1 MSTQQ
6 PGGPGT
12 FPGQNPYE
20 TYVPEADWNSPLW
33 GQPETVAAGWSPRVE
48 ADAPEVTFAPAAQPR
63 RVSRAL
69 LATTAAALLV
79 VGLVG
84 ASLVKGALSHDPT
97 TQQALPT
104 PSISAPAVPA
114 PVPSQPSLTLPSL
127 PSLTLPGEGSGQQ
140 GSSGSQAAPNL
151 TDQQKAAIAA
161 VSPGLVDI
169 VSTIGY
175 DGAQGAGTGMVLN
188 SDGLVLT
195 NHHVVA
201 GATSISVTDI
211 GNGQTYSAKVLGYD
225 RSHDVAL
232 IQLADASGLQT
243 APLGDSS
250 TVAVGDA
257 VVAVGNALGKGGTP
271 SPAVGKVTDLN
282 QSITAQDSANG
293 TAEQLSGLIQV
304 DAPIQPGDSGGALV
318 NADGKVIGMVT
329 AGSVSGSGSRSS
341 SGLDSGSQTATD
353 GFAVPLATARAIADE
368 IVAGHSSSTVHI
380 GGTAFLGLQVG
391 GNAGAATVAGVAVSG
406 TVQGSAAAGAGI
418 VAGDVITALDGHSVP
433 TADALKSVLDSK
445 HPGDTL
451 SVRWTDAAGKSHTA
465 NVTLAAGPTG

>member
-1 MSTQQ
+1 MTTQQ
-6 PGGPGT
+6 PGGPEG

-48 ADAPEVTFAPAAQPR
+48 ADPAALTVSPAEPPR

-84 ASLVKGALSHDPT
+84 ASLVKGALSHDAT
-97 TQQALPT
+97 TPQALPQ

-114 PVPSQPSLTLPSL
+114 PVPSQPSLTLPGL
-127 PSLTLPGEGSGQQ
+127 PSLTLPDQGSGQ
-140 GSSGSQAAPNL
+140 GSTGSQASPNL
-151 TDQQKAAIAA
+151 TDKQKAAVAA

-225 RSHDVAL
+225 RSHDVAV
-232 IQLADASGLQT
+232 IQLAGASGLQT

-250 TVAVGDA
+250 TVAVGDD

-271 SPAVGKVTDLN
+271 SPAVGKVTGLN
-282 QSITAQDSANG
+282 ESITAQDSENG

-329 AGSVSGSGSRSS
+329 AGSVSGSGSRAS

-353 GFAVPLATARAIADE
+353 GFAVPLATARAIADQ
-368 IVAGHSSSTVHI
+368 IVAGQSSSAVHI

-391 GNAGAATVAGVAVSG
+391 GNAGAASVAGVAVSG

-418 VAGDVITALDGHSVP
+418 VAGDVVTALDGHSVP
-433 TADALKSVLDSK
+433 TADTLKSVLDSK

-465 NVTLAAGPTG
+465 NVTLTAGPTG

>member
-1 MSTQQ
+1 MTTQQ

-33 GQPETVAAGWSPRVE
+33 GQPETVAAGWTPRVE
-48 ADAPEVTFAPAAQPR
+48 ADVPQFTVAPVEPPR
-63 RVSRAL
+63 RVSRAV
-69 LATTAAALLV
+69 LAATAAALLV

-84 ASLVKGALSHDPT
+84 ASLVKGALSHDGATP
-97 TQQALPT
+97 QALPQ

-127 PSLTLPGEGSGQQ
+127 PPLTLPGEGSGQ
-140 GSSGSQAAPNL
+140 GSTGSQASPNL
-151 TDQQKAAIAA
+151 TDKQKAAIAA

-225 RSHDVAL
+225 RSHDVAV
-232 IQLADASGLQT
+232 IQLAGASGLQT

-250 TVAVGDA
+250 TVAVGDD

-329 AGSVSGSGSRSS
+329 AGSVSGAGSRAS

-353 GFAVPLATARAIADE
+353 GFAVPLATAHAIADQ
-368 IVAGHSSSTVHI
+368 IVAGQASSTVHI

-391 GNAGAATVAGVAVSG
+391 SSAGAASVAGVAVSG

-418 VAGDVITALDGHSVP
+418 VAGDVVTALDGHSVP

-445 HPGDTL
+445 HPGDTI

-465 NVTLAAGPTG
+465 NVTLTAGPTG